1 MNQIQNLIDT
11 RNEGRKLLDVIK
23 YMCKNI
29 HTNVKKKSGDD
40 ISEDKIDDEVTE
52 VPIVDFDMLESFLK
66 AKDSSQFKFHHLSNE
81 TNKSYT
87 KESPKMDKDTK
98 NHFSR

>member
-52 VPIVDFDMLESFLK
+52 VPIVDFDMLESCPK
-66 AKDSSQFKFHHLSNE
+66 AKDFSQFKFQYLINE
-81 TNKSYT
+81 TVKLYNIQ
-87 KESPKMDKDTK
+87 SPQMDKETK
-98 NHFSR
+98 NLFSR